1 MKIHKIAVD
10 RIYVPSPLR
19 KTLKSE
25 STEAMAEEI
34 LENGLE
40 IPIQVRQDGQ
50 RYILIAGIH
59 RLEAAKALG
68 ENEIDTFVVQARKH

>member
-10 RIYVPSPLR
+10 SIYVPSPLR

-25 STEAMAEEI
+25 TANAMAEEI
-34 LENGLE
+34 LENGFE

-68 ENEIDTFVVQARKH
+68 ELEIDSFIVQARKH